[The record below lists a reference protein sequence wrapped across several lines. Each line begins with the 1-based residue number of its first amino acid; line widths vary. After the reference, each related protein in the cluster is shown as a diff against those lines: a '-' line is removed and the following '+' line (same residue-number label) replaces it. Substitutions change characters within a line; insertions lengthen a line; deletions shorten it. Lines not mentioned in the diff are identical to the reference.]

1 MNMSKARA
9 GGIAAA
15 VLLSAPLALVA
26 APAEAASVSCQTY
39 TSNGSARG
47 TCRVY
52 SGEVR
57 LRADCA
63 YAPDLYS
70 PWKGKGLW
78 YLWTGSCPWGIRGA
92 IVETRY

>member
-1 MNMSKARA
+1 MIMTKTTAVCL
-9 GGIAAA
+9 AAA
-15 VLLSAPLALVA
+15 TILSGSLARVVT
-26 APAEAASVSCQTY
+26 PASAASVSCQTH

-52 SGEVR
+52 SGEVW

-70 PWKGKGLW
+70 PWKGPGLW